1 MALADV
7 DEFVK
12 AALVR
17 RLADVGLKQEVLA
30 KLMGISP
37 SQLSAQL
44 QPGGH
49 LSITRVLLAADD
61 DDGLRFLQ
69 LFWNDIAEH
78 LGLENTDAIAAE
90 LKRFQGRLA
99 WVVDKI
105 QARLGREEHRDTM
118 RMAKAGLRDAV
129 KKRTA

>member
-1 MALADV
+1 MALVDV

-105 QARLGREEHRDTM
+105 QV
-118 RMAKAGLRDAV
+118 RMAKADLRDVV